1 MEHNE
6 HKWIS
11 YTSYIRILVML
22 LLLTAITI
30 SVTVIDLA
38 TWSVM
43 VALFIACVKGG
54 IVLTYFM
61 HLKFEKGL
69 LRGLVIGVIVLFALV
84 LMITF
89 FDYLYR

>member
-1 MEHNE
+1 MENKE
-6 HKWIS
+6 HKLIS
-11 YTSYIRILVML
+11 YTSYLRILVML
-22 LLLTAITI
+22 VLLTAITI

-61 HLKFEKGL
+61 HLKFENGL
-69 LRGLVIGVIVLFALV
+69 LRALVIGVIVLFALV